1 VTATSIVL
9 VGTGGSGRETYA
21 LLKDIERHSPGTWDF
36 KGFLG
41 IDAPDEDVLRR
52 LNAPFLGSP
61 HNITDNIP
69 EASNWAYALGIG
81 DPQHRRAM
89 DDLLTQ
95 QGLRPATLMHPTT
108 LIGPDVEIAEGAV
121 ICANCV
127 ITTNV
132 RIGTSAQINIGCII
146 AHDARIG
153 DYITLAQRVNIAG
166 NVSIDDD
173 ATIFTNASILP
184 RIRIGK
190 HAVIGAGA
198 VVTHDVAPQTTVAGV
213 PAKPLV

>member
-1 VTATSIVL
+1 VTAKSIVI

-21 LLKDIERHSPGTWDF
+21 LLQDIERHSPGTWTF

-41 IDAPDEDVLRR
+41 IDAPDADVLRR
-52 LNAPFLGSP
+52 LNEPFLGSP
-61 HNITDNIP
+61 HHVTDNIP
-69 EASNWAYALGIG
+69 DASDWAYAVGIG

-89 DDLLTQ
+89 DALLIK
-95 QGLRPATLMHPTT
+95 QGLRPATLIHPTT
-108 LIGPDVEIAEGAV
+108 LIGPDVKIAEGAV

-132 RIGTSAQINIGCII
+132 RIGTSAQINIGCNI
-146 AHDARIG
+146 AHDARTG

-166 NVSIDDD
+166 SVSIDDD
-173 ATIFTNASILP
+173 ATIFTGASILP
-184 RIRIGK
+184 GIRIGK
-190 HAVIGAGA
+190 HAVIAAGS
-198 VVTHDVAPQTTVAGV
+198 VVTHDVAPQATVAGV

>member
-1 VTATSIVL
+1 MTATSIVI
-9 VGTGGSGRETYA
+9 VGTGGSGRETYT

-41 IDAPDEDVLRR
+41 IDAPADDLLGR
-52 LNAPFLGSP
+52 LNESFLGNP
-61 HNITDNIP
+61 HNITVNIP
-69 EASNWAYALGIG
+69 DASNWAYALGIG
-81 DPQHRRAM
+81 NPQHRRAM
-89 DDLLTQ
+89 DALLTN
-95 QGLRPATLMHPTT
+95 QGLRPATLIHPTT
-108 LIGPDVEIAEGAV
+108 LIGPDVDIADGAV

-153 DYITLAQRVNIAG
+153 AYITLAQRVNIAG
-166 NVSIDDD
+166 NVSIGGD
-173 ATIFTNASILP
+173 ATIYTGASILP
-184 RIRIGK
+184 KIQIGEQ
-190 HAVIGAGA
+190 AVIGAGA